1 MDAVIFISIC
11 LYIVVKQMNTVD
23 EVSTDFE
30 NMEVED
36 VTRVAKLND
45 SFYED
50 DNAFMDIAHVLGFPA
65 GR

>member
-23 EVSTDFE
+23 EVVTDFE

-45 SFYED
+45 NFYED
-50 DNAFMDIAHVLGFPA
+50 ENAFMDIAHVLGFPA